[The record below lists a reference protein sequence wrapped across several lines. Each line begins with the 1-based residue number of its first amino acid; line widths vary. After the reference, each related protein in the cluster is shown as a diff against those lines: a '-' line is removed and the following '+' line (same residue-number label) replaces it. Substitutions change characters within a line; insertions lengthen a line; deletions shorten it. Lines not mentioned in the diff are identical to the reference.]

1 MKKIS
6 PRGGVENNKM
16 WMGEHLEYISEGK
29 WPHVNLFSTLKK
41 IESIIMA
48 RMKKISYTVESVR
61 DRGDR
66 DRGSVS

>member
-16 WMGEHLEYISEGK
+16 WMGEHLEYISVGK

-48 RMKKISYTVESVR
+48 RMKKI
-61 DRGDR
+61 
-66 DRGSVS
+66 